1 MRLRFLLLIQFFVLT
16 LSAQNRVVTGVV
28 TDADATDEPLM
39 AATVAVL
46 DGNGNTERPRI
57 STDNSR

>member
-39 AATVAVL
+39 AATVALL
-46 DGNGNTERPRI
+46 DGNGNTL
-57 STDNSR
+57 D